1 MKESNIQSLF
11 LKLSEFNPKA
21 ETELY
26 HKNTFELLISVILSA
41 QATDISVNKATP
53 KLFEAFPTPESMYNA
68 GAKKIWTYIRSI
80 GLAPT
85 KSKNIIFTYWN
96 GEISLVKSFWIVA
109 VVLLTIVS
117 IPSYIIDDQAISKM
131 SDGVAIAILVWT
143 VFFYLFLI
151 YTYVG
156 LWRSSSKYI
165 ADRRKSKRSN
175 SIS

>member
-1 MKESNIQSLF
+1 MKR
-11 LKLSEFNPKA
+11 
-21 ETELY
+21 
-26 HKNTFELLISVILSA
+26 
-41 QATDISVNKATP
+41 NK
-53 KLFEAFPTPESMYNA
+53 
-68 GAKKIWTYIRSI
+68 
-80 GLAPT
+80 

-143 VFFYLFLI
+143 LFFYLFLI

-165 ADRRKSKRSN
+165 ADRRKSKRSTLWGFVVYAVIIIGIFTGFGQLIV
-175 SIS
+175 SLAS

>member
-1 MKESNIQSLF
+1 MIAKVDFQVE
-11 LKLSEFNPKA
+11 
-21 ETELY
+21 ETEEMWFNL
-26 HKNTFELLISVILSA
+26 E
-41 QATDISVNKATP
+41 
-53 KLFEAFPTPESMYNA
+53 
-68 GAKKIWTYIRSI
+68 KKMKKTK
-80 GLAPT
+80 
-85 KSKNIIFTYWN
+85 KSKNIIYTYWN
-96 GEISLVKSFWIVA
+96 GEISLGKSFWIVA

-165 ADRRKSKRSN
+165 AERRKSKRSTLWGFVVYAVILIGMFTGFGQLIL
-175 SIS
+175 SLAS

>member
-1 MKESNIQSLF
+1 MKR
-11 LKLSEFNPKA
+11 
-21 ETELY
+21 
-26 HKNTFELLISVILSA
+26 
-41 QATDISVNKATP
+41 NK
-53 KLFEAFPTPESMYNA
+53 
-68 GAKKIWTYIRSI
+68 
-80 GLAPT
+80 

-165 ADRRKSKRSN
+165 ADRRKSKRSTLWGFVVYAIIIIGIFTGFGQLI
-175 SIS
+175 ISLAS

>member
-1 MKESNIQSLF
+1 MKRNK
-11 LKLSEFNPKA
+11 KL
-21 ETELY
+21 
-26 HKNTFELLISVILSA
+26 
-41 QATDISVNKATP
+41 
-53 KLFEAFPTPESMYNA
+53 
-68 GAKKIWTYIRSI
+68 
-80 GLAPT
+80 
-85 KSKNIIFTYWN
+85 KNIIFTYWN

-165 ADRRKSKRSN
+165 ADRRKSKRSTLWGFVVYAIIIIGIFTGFGQLI
-175 SIS
+175 ISLAS

>member
-1 MKESNIQSLF
+1 MKR
-11 LKLSEFNPKA
+11 
-21 ETELY
+21 
-26 HKNTFELLISVILSA
+26 
-41 QATDISVNKATP
+41 NK
-53 KLFEAFPTPESMYNA
+53 
-68 GAKKIWTYIRSI
+68 
-80 GLAPT
+80 

-131 SDGVAIAILVWT
+131 SDTVAIAILVWT

-165 ADRRKSKRSN
+165 ADRRKSKRSTLWGFVVYAIIIIGIFTGFGQLI
-175 SIS
+175 ISLAS

>member
-1 MKESNIQSLF
+1 MK
-11 LKLSEFNPKA
+11 
-21 ETELY
+21 
-26 HKNTFELLISVILSA
+26 KNK
-41 QATDISVNKATP
+41 Q
-53 KLFEAFPTPESMYNA
+53 
-68 GAKKIWTYIRSI
+68 
-80 GLAPT
+80 
-85 KSKNIIFTYWN
+85 SKNIIVTYWN

-165 ADRRKSKRSN
+165 ADRRKSKRSTLWGFVVYAVIIIGIFTGFGQLIV
-175 SIS
+175 SLAS

>member
-1 MKESNIQSLF
+1 MKR
-11 LKLSEFNPKA
+11 
-21 ETELY
+21 
-26 HKNTFELLISVILSA
+26 
-41 QATDISVNKATP
+41 NK
-53 KLFEAFPTPESMYNA
+53 
-68 GAKKIWTYIRSI
+68 
-80 GLAPT
+80 

-131 SDGVAIAILVWT
+131 SDGVAIVILVWT

-156 LWRSSSKYI
+156 LWRSSSMYI
-165 ADRRKSKRSN
+165 ADRRKSKRSTLWGFVVYAIIIIGIFTGFGQLIV
-175 SIS
+175 SLAS